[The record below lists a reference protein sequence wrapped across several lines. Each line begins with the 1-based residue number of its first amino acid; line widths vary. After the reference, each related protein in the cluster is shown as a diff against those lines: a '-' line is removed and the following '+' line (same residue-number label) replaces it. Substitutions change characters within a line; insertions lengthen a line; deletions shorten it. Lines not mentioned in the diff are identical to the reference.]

1 MKIDAKQVEDVARE
15 LYIRALKILPPD
27 VKQGFARLA
36 AAETDATARKV
47 LGTMIANITVAE
59 DTENMLCQDTGI
71 PIYNVTIGRGVEIA
85 GAELQRAI
93 RRGCERATRE
103 HPLRSSIVHPITR
116 KNEQTS
122 WGAGVP
128 AVHFEFSDAAETL
141 VIEMIPKGSGSE
153 NNSWLK
159 MAIPAEGVNAIK
171 TFVVDCVLDAGGKTC
186 PPTIIGVGVG
196 GTSDLC
202 VHLAKQA
209 ATRALGSR
217 CEDPEGAKLEA
228 ELTRAVNM
236 LGVGPQGLG
245 GDSTAF
251 AVHVETAAT
260 HITMNPVAGN
270 MQCHSAR
277 RARATFTSRGVEYG
291 F

>member
-1 MKIDAKQVEDVARE
+1 MKVTPAQVEEAARE

-27 VKQGFARLA
+27 VKEGFARLA
-36 AAETDATARKV
+36 AGETDATARKV
-47 LGTMIANITVAE
+47 LATMITNITVAE
-59 DTENMLCQDTGI
+59 ATENLLCQDTGI
-71 PIYNVTIGRGVEIA
+71 PIYNVTIGRGVEVV
-85 GAELQRAI
+85 GTELQLAI
-93 RRGCERATRE
+93 RKGCERATRE

-122 WGAGVP
+122 CGPGVP
-128 AVHFEFSDAAETL
+128 AIHFAFSDAPETL

-159 MAIPAEGVNAIK
+159 MAVPADGVNAIK
-171 TFVVDCVLDAGGKTC
+171 AFVIDCVLDAGGKTC
-186 PPTIIGVGVG
+186 PPTIIGVGIG

-202 VHLAKQA
+202 MALAKRA
-209 ATRALGSR
+209 ATRALGTS
-217 CEDPEGAKLEA
+217 CPDAEGAALEA
-228 ELTRAVNM
+228 SLTKAVNG

-251 AVHVETAAT
+251 AVHVEVAAT
-260 HITMNPVAGN
+260 HITMNPVAVN

-277 RARATFTSRGVEYG
+277 RASASFTAAGIEYG